1 MYISMWVELLIFK
14 KVGGYPTHN
23 IYIYSLSRNT
33 RRNLNIFLEK
43 YRRQKNE
50 SLTTLIADPAHLS
63 IIKFPNMENGW
74 TFFFSNFHQSK
85 RGWKELNVFC
95 LSKLRPRCVSSSR
108 FHSIKNI
115 SDWPVWA
122 TGQDYL
128 CPVSLTTDYRMT
140 PIDDANGMRCTRGS
154 KHFQKQNKN
163 QKYRGDIYKVYMYIH
178 THTRIYV

>member
-74 TFFFSNFHQSK
+74 TFFFKFPSVKKRLERTKRVLPFQTASK
-85 RGWKELNVFC
+85 VCFFFKVSFYQKYFRLAS
-95 LSKLRPRCVSSSR
+95 LSYRAGLPVSS
-108 FHSIKNI
+108 F
-115 SDWPVWA
+115 
-122 TGQDYL
+122 
-128 CPVSLTTDYRMT
+128 TDDRL
-140 PIDDANGMRCTRGS
+140 PDDANR
-154 KHFQKQNKN
+154 
-163 QKYRGDIYKVYMYIH
+163 
-178 THTRIYV
+178 